1 MRKPRKKQ
9 PPAYQ
14 MYPSDVMATKEY
26 RMMNLE
32 ERGLFLTLHLDTWVN
47 DEVPF
52 DTHDLALYLKIPYED
67 VERSRSTYLDQFFT
81 QNGEYFQCPE
91 HEAYKEMLEERRQKQ
106 SKGGKKGQRIKK
118 AKAKGTPLSS
128 LEGSRVEMSSD
139 ELNRKEV
146 YREDETREE
155 TFYPEL
161 TEEEKQRI
169 IAQERSLIE
178 QDNQEDD
185 LPF

>member
-1 MRKPRKKQ
+1 MSKPRKKQ

-14 MYPSDVMATKEY
+14 MYASDIIATKEY
-26 RMMNLE
+26 RMMNLPQ
-32 ERGLFLTLHLDTWVN
+32 RGLFLSLHLDIWVN
-47 DEVPF
+47 GEAPYDN
-52 DTHDLALYLKIPYED
+52 HDLALYLGFPIE
-67 VERSRSTYLDQFFT
+67 EIIRARSDHLDQFFT
-81 QNGEYFQCPE
+81 KCGNSFRCPE
-91 HEAYKEMLEERRQKQ
+91 HDAYKDMLDERREKQ

-146 YREDETREE
+146 YREESTRGE

-169 IAQERSLIE
+169 IAQERSLID

>member
-1 MRKPRKKQ
+1 MSKPRKKQ

-14 MYPSDVMATKEY
+14 MYASDIIATKEY
-26 RMMNLE
+26 RMMNLTQ
-32 ERGLFLTLHLDTWVN
+32 RGLFLSLHLDIWVN
-47 DEVPF
+47 GEAPSNN
-52 DTHDLALYLKIPYED
+52 HDLAIYLGFPPEEIEKA
-67 VERSRSTYLDQFFT
+67 RSIYLDQFFT
-81 QNGEYFQCPE
+81 QHGNYLRCPE
-91 HEAYKEMLEERRQKQ
+91 HDAYKAMLDERREKQ

-128 LEGSRVEMSSD
+128 LEGSREEMSSD

-146 YREDETREE
+146 YREESTRGE

-169 IAQERSLIE
+169 IAQERSLID